1 MQTMMHPDA
10 AALALY
16 AGAELEWLRRL
27 RVAGHLRRCAACRRE
42 VERFREAR
50 TALRSLAG
58 EEPAGLDW
66 ERLAAEMRAN
76 IHVGLAAGECVG
88 PEPVSR
94 RARWR
99 MAATA
104 VPVAALLLASWLLQR
119 PRLETGPP
127 ADAVVLEAA
136 SDGIALRQGEAVLKL
151 QHPAGGDVTYTVNAQ
166 GVLRARFVDSETGY
180 VTVNLVYAH

>member
-1 MQTMMHPDA
+1 MTHPDA
-10 AALALY
+10 AVLALY
-16 AGAELEWLRRL
+16 AGAELEWPRRL
-27 RVAGHLRRCAACRRE
+27 RVAGHVRRCAACRRE

-50 TALRSLAG
+50 AALRSLAW
-58 EEPAGLDW
+58 EAPAGLNW

-94 RARWR
+94 PFRWR
-99 MAATA
+99 TAATA
-104 VPVAALLLASWLLQR
+104 LPVAALLLATWLLQR
-119 PRLETGPP
+119 PRLEPGLPP
-127 ADAVVLEAA
+127 GVVVLEAA

-151 QHPAGGDVTYTVNAQ
+151 QHPSGGDVTYTVNAQ
-166 GVLRARFVDSETGY
+166 GVLRARFVDAETGY